1 MEEDEELKLLKEKML
16 QELMKNLQKPKTKE
30 INKPIKITIEN
41 FKDIISSNN
50 LVLIDFWAD
59 WCQPCKI
66 MEPIINEL
74 SKEFNNVVFGKV
86 NVDEEP
92 AIAQSFGI
100 MSIPTFILFKNGK
113 PQEILVGARPKRDFE
128 NLIKRYIRE

>member
-74 SKEFNNVVFGKV
+74 SKEF
-86 NVDEEP
+86 
-92 AIAQSFGI
+92 
-100 MSIPTFILFKNGK
+100 
-113 PQEILVGARPKRDFE
+113 
-128 NLIKRYIRE
+128 

>member
-1 MEEDEELKLLKEKML
+1 
-16 QELMKNLQKPKTKE
+16 LQKPKTKE

-92 AIAQSFGI
+92 AIAQSFG
-100 MSIPTFILFKNGK
+100 
-113 PQEILVGARPKRDFE
+113 V
-128 NLIKRYIRE
+128 